1 MGFFL
6 TFLFTISI
14 LYART
19 QKGIER
25 LNFFPDSDAY
35 LSVNFDHQE
44 LDIETPKESG
54 QSKGV
59 NNFANRL
66 SGMYA
71 QRVSRKM
78 FLGAQLAYEEASEN
92 AVVYG
97 IPARKRFR
105 SSGFVDPAI
114 IATYRLRFQK
124 ETRGMIDLHFY
135 VSPSLGRRE
144 IGESATTRLN
154 GRDLLRLGLSH
165 GFLEDRWEFQNML
178 EYEYFSAGREDNKF
192 LRASF
197 DLESSW
203 QLRYNFTTQY
213 ELSSDYD
220 LFATF
225 GLVYRSQERIRSATE
240 DMREIRSGTASL
252 YGVGIKRPLSEW
264 TMIEGKYSLR
274 REEYFVRS
282 AASNLDG
289 TSTSQTFT
297 LSYVVLF

>member
-1 MGFFL
+1 MGIFL

-35 LSVNFDHQE
+35 LSVDYAHQE
-44 LDIETPKESG
+44 LDIETPKESV

-59 NNFANRL
+59 NNYGNRL

-71 QRVSRKM
+71 QRVGRKM
-78 FLGAQLAYEEASEN
+78 FLGAQLTYEEASEN

-105 SSGFVDPAI
+105 SSGFVEPAI
-114 IATYRLRFQK
+114 IGTYRLRFQK
-124 ETRGMIDLHFY
+124 ESRGMIDLHFY

-144 IGESATTRLN
+144 IGEATTTRLN
-154 GRDLLRLGLSH
+154 GRDLYRLGLSH

-178 EYEYFSAGREDNKF
+178 EFSYFSDGREDNKF

-197 DLESSW
+197 NLESSW
-203 QLRYNFTTQY
+203 QLGYNFTTQY
-213 ELSSDYD
+213 EISSDYE

-225 GLVYRSQERIRSATE
+225 GLVYRSQERIRSAVE

-252 YGVGIKRPLSEW
+252 YGLGIKRPLGEW
-264 TMIEGKYSLR
+264 TLIEGKYSLK

-282 AASNLDG
+282 TASNIDG
-289 TSTSQTFT
+289 TSTTQAFT